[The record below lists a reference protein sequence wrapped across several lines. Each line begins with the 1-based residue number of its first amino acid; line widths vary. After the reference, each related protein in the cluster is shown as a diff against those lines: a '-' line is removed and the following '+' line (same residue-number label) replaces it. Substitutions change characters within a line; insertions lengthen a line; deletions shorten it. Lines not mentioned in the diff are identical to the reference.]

1 MWFIRRDRLQRG
13 GPIMQLTKFS
23 DYSLRVLMFLA
34 RHHGAHTTIRDIA
47 DAHQISESHLMKVVH
62 QLAKRGYINTVRGKG
77 GGISLARPPADI
89 SIGAI
94 IRDVEPLAP
103 VECFVPDYDG
113 ACKLYPNCGLRGALH
128 AAQSS
133 FLTTLDEYR
142 LSDVVRPKG
151 SGGSRAAATASQRD

>member
-1 MWFIRRDRLQRG
+1 
-13 GPIMQLTKFS
+13 MQLTKFS

-34 RHHGAHTTIRDIA
+34 QRHGGHTTIRDIA

-62 QLAKRGYINTVRGKG
+62 QLAKRGYIKTVRGKG
-77 GGISLARPPADI
+77 GGISLARSPAEV

-113 ACKLYPNCGLRGALH
+113 ACRLYPNCGLRGALH
-128 AAQSS
+128 AAQSA

-142 LSDVVRPKG
+142 LSDVVRPATR
-151 SGGSRAAATASQRD
+151 SGTAIRGARGH